1 MSLDVAII
9 MSALERVDD
18 PCSVVMGKNICEM
31 GLVENVHVNG
41 GEVEVVLCLTDP
53 GCINF
58 GLIRDI
64 V

>member
-1 MSLDVAII
+1 MSLDVAIL
-9 MSALERVDD
+9 MSALERADD
-18 PCSVVMGKNICEM
+18 PCSVALGKNICEM
-31 GLVENVHVNG
+31 GLVESVHVNG

>member
-1 MSLDVAII
+1 MSLNVAIL

-18 PCSVVMGKNICEM
+18 PCSVAMGKNICEM
-31 GLVENVHVNG
+31 GLVESVHVTA
-41 GEVEVVLCLTDP
+41 VEVVLCLTDP
-53 GCINF
+53 GCMNF

>member
-1 MSLDVAII
+1 VTIKISV
-9 MSALERVDD
+9 SGERPRA
-18 PCSVVMGKNICEM
+18 PCSVAMAKNICEM
-31 GLVENVHVNG
+31 GLVESVHVNG

-53 GCINF
+53 GCMNF